1 MPHLRLLLAL
11 ALALA
16 AGALPTSAQANPK
29 YAAIVVDGTTGAVL
43 HASRADQ
50 RRYPASLAKIMTLY
64 IAFEEMDAGRLS
76 PATPIAISAN
86 AARQPAS
93 KLGLP
98 AGATLPAEK
107 AILALVVK
115 SANDIATATAE
126 HIAGSEPAFA
136 ERMTATAGRLGMN
149 ATRFANASG
158 LPDESQYTTARDMA
172 LLGRRIRLDFPHHY
186 PYFSHA
192 QFSFRGKTYRGH
204 NRLVRSYEGADG
216 IKTGY
221 IRASGFNLVSSVE
234 RDGRRLLA
242 VVMGGRT
249 AKRRDDHS
257 VALLNRY
264 LPLAVQAPQ
273 YHAELPGGPL
283 SPLRSAA
290 AATLDAPRLPKNLL
304 PFSIAE
310 AAPLTGLSEAE
321 WTDATNEGGA
331 SFTPDVATSPGQKG
345 GWAGE
350 KDGAIAPAAPAA
362 TTHESRPAQTPKVSA
377 QDGGQSRNDSDKEVV
392 ASLASAPTKGLGQKG
407 RVGGQNDGGCGGL
420 CPPHEDTA
428 TNEDGASFS
437 TTLPE
442 VAAKKG
448 DASFT
453 TTVRN
458 DSEQKGG
465 WAGKFMGG
473 VGGFAPHMQN
483 ASANEEEGMGH
494 AGSIP
499 PRGQGASKN
508 MGLRLSEWLR
518 RRGTEGGLAPSN
530 TPQPPLRSISID
542 LAKLLPSLIPS
553 LPQPPARNIRL
564 AAAAASPTPTP
575 AATEPTKSADAI
587 QPIALTGNLR
597 ADGWSIQL
605 GAHEVP
611 EQAEADL
618 RRALSLAPRA
628 LQHARPSIHPFPLAD
643 GRALYWS
650 GFSGFPDLHQADTAC
665 ARLREEHIWCIATSS
680 PPPTP

>member
-1 MPHLRLLLAL
+1 MPHLRLLAL
-11 ALALA
+11 PALALA
-16 AGALPTSAQANPK
+16 AAAATTGALPATTTSAHANPK

-64 IAFEEMDAGRLS
+64 IAFEEMDAGRLA
-76 PATPIAISAN
+76 PTTPISISAN
-86 AARQPAS
+86 AAAQPAS

-98 AGATLPAEK
+98 AGATIPAEK

-136 ERMTATAGRLGMN
+136 RRMTETAHRLGMR
-149 ATRFANASG
+149 ATQFANASG
-158 LPDESQYTTARDMA
+158 LPDERQYTTARDMA

-192 QFSFRGKTYRGH
+192 QFSFRGKTHRGH

-257 VALLNRY
+257 VALLNKY

-273 YHAELPGGPL
+273 YHAALPRGPL

-290 AATLDAPRLPKNLL
+290 AEASAALDAPRLPKNLL

-310 AAPLTGLSEAE
+310 ASPLANLSEGEWADATYESDVSLALNLATPLTNLSEGERA
-321 WTDATNEGGA
+321 DATHEGGA
-331 SFTPDVATSPGQKG
+331 SSSLKPATSPGQKG

-350 KDGAIAPAAPAA
+350 KDGAIAPAALAA
-362 TTHESRPAQTPKVSA
+362 SEK
-377 QDGGQSRNDSDKEVV
+377 SD
-392 ASLASAPTKGLGQKG
+392 ASLGTPLPEAAAK
-407 RVGGQNDGGCGGL
+407 RVGGR
-420 CPPHEDTA
+420 
-428 TNEDGASFS
+428 
-437 TTLPE
+437 
-442 VAAKKG
+442 AK
-448 DASFT
+448 
-453 TTVRN
+453 R
-458 DSEQKGG
+458 
-465 WAGKFMGG
+465 MGG
-473 VGGFAPHMQN
+473 VGGLPP
-483 ASANEEEGMGH
+483 H
-494 AGSIP
+494 AGTATNESGASFTP
-499 PRGQGASKN
+499 DAAASPGQKSGQMSKN

-518 RRGTEGGLAPSN
+518 RRGEGGFAPSN

-542 LAKLLPSLIPS
+542 LSKLLPSLIPS

-564 AAAAASPTPTP
+564 ASASTTTSPAPTPTQT
-575 AATEPTKSADAI
+575 AEVT
-587 QPIALTGNLR
+587 QPILLTGNLR
-597 ADGWSIQL
+597 SDGWSIQL
-605 GAHEVP
+605 GAHNAP

-618 RRALSLAPRA
+618 RRALALAPETLR
-628 LQHARPSIHPFPLAD
+628 HARPSIQPFPLAD

-650 GFSGFPDLHQADTAC
+650 GFSGFPDLRRADSAC